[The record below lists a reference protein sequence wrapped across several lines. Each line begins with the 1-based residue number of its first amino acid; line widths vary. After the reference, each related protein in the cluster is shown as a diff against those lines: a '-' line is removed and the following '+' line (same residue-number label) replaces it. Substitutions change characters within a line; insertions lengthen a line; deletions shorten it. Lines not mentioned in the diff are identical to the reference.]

1 MAGCYSINDTTAN
14 IMNIIASHLAISTDM
29 PATPRA
35 PTTPAMMASM
45 KNPIA
50 KLSKPAIFC
59 TLLDIR
65 VLLISADQPS
75 SSRNLAFVLP
85 TPVSLKHINMES
97 HEKIGNNLEDGLS
110 NSYASLMLH

>member
-1 MAGCYSINDTTAN
+1 
-14 IMNIIASHLAISTDM
+14 
-29 PATPRA
+29 
-35 PTTPAMMASM
+35 MASM
-45 KNPIA
+45 KNTIA

-85 TPVSLKHINMES
+85 TPVSLKHITW
-97 HEKIGNNLEDGLS
+97 
-110 NSYASLMLH
+110 SLMKKLEII